1 MSCNTD
7 SRIHTESRINNNGKY
22 VLFTKYLLFVWL
34 GLRIRADSL
43 TAQSDQTGPQKS
55 TKAAGQTRQSPL
67 GVRPK
72 AKSFLVKDLKQVRR
86 RLGDVFYYRSAP
98 PRLRGSL
105 LRIANAENSVRR
117 NQQMRSVKQAR
128 WNSRETF

>member
-1 MSCNTD
+1 M
-7 SRIHTESRINNNGKY
+7 ESRINNNGKY
-22 VLFTKYLLFVWL
+22 VLCTKYLLFVWL

-86 RLGDVFYYRSAP
+86 RLGDVFHYRSAP
-98 PRLRGSL
+98 PRLRGPTRSL
-105 LRIANAENSVRR
+105 LRIANAENRVRR
-117 NQQMRSVKQAR
+117 KQQMRSVKQAK
-128 WNSRETF
+128 WNNRETF